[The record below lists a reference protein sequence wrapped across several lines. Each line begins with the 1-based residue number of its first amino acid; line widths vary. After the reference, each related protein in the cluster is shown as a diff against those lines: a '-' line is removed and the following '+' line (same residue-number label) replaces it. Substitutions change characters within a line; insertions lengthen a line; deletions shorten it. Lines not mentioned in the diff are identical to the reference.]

1 MRTSVKGP
9 LMFSAFWAVVA
20 FFAVLI
26 FASGGSSRAPRFDLA
41 FTGAGIAFIVTLVI
55 AAMLSMSYKD
65 NAEHLGKGSGVNL
78 SSGQAAPHGF
88 GGGRPQ
94 TPPEAPAPLTNQR
107 PTAASPSVCLPT
119 CGLRTCGLL
128 TCGAAGPVRRHV
140 RAVGAV
146 SGVAVAL

>member
-1 MRTSVKGP
+1 
-9 LMFSAFWAVVA
+9 MFSAFWAVVA

-78 SSGQAAPHGF
+78 SSARKPSHGF
-88 GGGRPQ
+88 GGHGPARPGGSPDSDGPDPAGRDSS
-94 TPPEAPAPLTNQR
+94 N
-107 PTAASPSVCLPT
+107 S
-119 CGLRTCGLL
+119 
-128 TCGAAGPVRRHV
+128 
-140 RAVGAV
+140 
-146 SGVAVAL
+146 

>member
-9 LMFSAFWAVVA
+9 LMFSAFWAVLA

-65 NAEHLGKGSGVNL
+65 NAEHLGKGSGINL
-78 SSGQAAPHGF
+78 SSARKPSHGF
-88 GGGRPQ
+88 GGTSPQSSHDGSQPGSPEPGSPDAGGTSGR
-94 TPPEAPAPLTNQR
+94 
-107 PTAASPSVCLPT
+107 
-119 CGLRTCGLL
+119 
-128 TCGAAGPVRRHV
+128 
-140 RAVGAV
+140 
-146 SGVAVAL
+146 

>member
-9 LMFSAFWAVVA
+9 LMFSAFWAILA

-41 FTGAGIAFIVTLVI
+41 FTGAGIAFSVTRVI

-78 SSGQAAPHGF
+78 SSARKPSHGF
-88 GGGRPQ
+88 GGTHPQSSQDGSQPGSTEPGSPDADGTSGR
-94 TPPEAPAPLTNQR
+94 
-107 PTAASPSVCLPT
+107 
-119 CGLRTCGLL
+119 
-128 TCGAAGPVRRHV
+128 
-140 RAVGAV
+140 
-146 SGVAVAL
+146 

>member
-26 FASGGSSRAPRFDLA
+26 FASGGSSRVPRFDLA

-65 NAEHLGKGSGVNL
+65 NAAHLGKGSGVNL
-78 SSGQAAPHGF
+78 SSAKRPAHGF
-88 GGGRPQ
+88 GGGGPQ
-94 TPPEAPAPLTNQR
+94 TPPEASGPADESTPDGGK
-107 PTAASPSVCLPT
+107 P
-119 CGLRTCGLL
+119 
-128 TCGAAGPVRRHV
+128 
-140 RAVGAV
+140 
-146 SGVAVAL
+146 